1 MQIPAIRT
9 ARTLGCRALVVDG
22 DPDAVGRAEADVFER
37 VDLKD
42 LEGLVS
48 CARSWKQQY
57 GLDGVFTAGTDFS
70 ASVAYLAEQLNL
82 PGIPYQTALD
92 ASNKARMRRRFT
104 AAGVPSPRFVEL
116 GEGRLEELER
126 IGISFPLVVKPV
138 DNMGARG
145 VVRVD
150 SAEDLYE
157 KIHDSIR
164 YSRTRT
170 VIVEEFIEGPEFS
183 LDALIYGGRI
193 QVCGFADRHIRFP
206 PYFVEVG
213 HTIPTEAPKEIQE
226 EVLST
231 FIKGIQAL
239 GIDQGAAKGDI
250 FFSRG
255 RGVVGE
261 IAARLSG
268 GYMSGWTYPYSS
280 GVNLTEGALKI
291 ALGED
296 PGDRTP
302 KLSNTSA
309 ERALISIPG
318 TVGEI
323 IGMEDARNIPEVR
336 DIFLRVR
343 EGSPVVF
350 PTNNV
355 EKCGNIITVSE
366 SVRDAVEGAEEAV
379 STILF
384 RLDPSDEST
393 NTFLFSSSWN
403 DGRSCF
409 PMDSILIK
417 SIQQMPWYQQNTDSM
432 RREGDRFCL
441 PGFPIP
447 VLPFPFSPDIK
458 SWNYLTILQLLERL
472 RSLSGFWAD
481 APWVGRLV
489 PGGVFWHALY
499 RGGFQGVVWVFDVF
513 SRCKTLEEV
522 KEKVEEWSFAVR
534 Y

>member
-1 MQIPAIRT
+1 
-9 ARTLGCRALVVDG
+9 VVDG
-22 DPDAVGRAEADVFER
+22 DPDAVGRREADVFER

-42 LEGLVS
+42 LEGLVA
-48 CARSWKQQY
+48 CARNWKQQY

-82 PGIPYQTALD
+82 PGISYQTALD
-92 ASNKARMRRRFT
+92 ASNKARMRRRFA

-116 GEGRLEELER
+116 GENRLQEIEHLNL
-126 IGISFPLVVKPV
+126 SFPLIVKPV

-157 KIHDSIR
+157 RIHDSIR

-183 LDALIYGGRI
+183 LDALIYRGRI
-193 QVCGFADRHIRFP
+193 QICGFADRHIRFP
-206 PYFVEVG
+206 PYFVEIG

-226 EVLST
+226 EVIST

-255 RGVVGE
+255 RGIVGE

-318 TVGEI
+318 TVGGI
-323 IGMEDARNIPEVR
+323 LGMEDAKRVPEVR
-336 DIFLRVR
+336 DIFLRIR

-350 PTNNV
+350 PANNV
-355 EKCGNIITVSE
+355 EKCGNIIAVAE
-366 SVRDAVEGAEEAV
+366 SARNAIEGAEEAV

-384 RLDPSDEST
+384 RLDPTDGST
-393 NTFLFSSSWN
+393 GTFLFSSSWN

-417 SIQQMPWYQQNTDSM
+417 SIRQLPWYQNNLFKG
-432 RREGDRFCL
+432 REGNHSFI

-447 VLPFPFSPDIK
+447 VLPFPFSSDIK
-458 SWNYLTILQLLERL
+458 SWNYLTVFQVLKRL

-481 APWVGRLV
+481 APWVGKCI

-499 RGGFQGVVWVFDVF
+499 RGGLQGVVWVFDVF